1 MKLKRIIFYGL
12 IFFVLPASTFASGSF
27 VITVP
32 TKDITVGESFS
43 VIVSANSPAQAM
55 NAVSGTLGVSGG
67 ISISSVSKAS
77 SIVDFW
83 TNEPRVVGNQVRFE
97 GVVLNPG
104 YQGSSGKLFSVTL
117 SARKE
122 GLATLSFS
130 DGAILANDG
139 LGSNIIDSLSS
150 RSITIKPQVVKVDE
164 IPTRPIASVPT
175 TTITQSG
182 KVVALP
188 VITDYSESID
198 STSRAYIKG
207 KGEPNAI
214 TKLIF
219 NDVSLKS
226 IGEQFIAALQ
236 TKKNKPTEALIKN
249 DKDGSFQYL
258 SATNLVAGAYKVTP
272 YLVEEDKQT
281 QKPGFGVQL
290 LVNNSKV
297 VKGLVVFI
305 NVLALLIPVVCL
317 GVIIYFIPWYSRLRM
332 KILSHKIKLEDEE
345 LNLSEKELQ
354 RKQEIIGKTP

>member
-1 MKLKRIIFYGL
+1 MKLKRIIFYSVIL
-12 IFFVLPASTFASGSF
+12 LTLPTGVFASGSF
-27 VITVP
+27 IITAP
-32 TKDITVGESFS
+32 SKDVTVGESFS
-43 VIVSANSPAQAM
+43 ITISASSPEQAM
-55 NAVSGTLGVSGG
+55 NAISGTLGISGG
-67 ISISSVSKAS
+67 VIINSVSKSS

-83 TNEPRVVGNQVRFE
+83 TTEPRILANQVRFE

-104 YQGSSGKLFSVTL
+104 YQGSSGKLFNVTL

-122 GLATLSFS
+122 GVATISFS

-139 LGSNIIDSLSS
+139 LGSNIIGSLSS
-150 RSITIKPQVVKVDE
+150 RSINIKPSVVKVDE
-164 IPTRPIASVPT
+164 IPSRPIANLPAT
-175 TTITQSG
+175 TTNQNG

-188 VITDYSESID
+188 VITDYSESVD
-198 STSRAYIKG
+198 PTSRAYIKG
-207 KGEPNAI
+207 KGEPNAL
-214 TKLIF
+214 TKLTF
-219 NDVSLKS
+219 NDVALKS

-236 TKKNKPTEALIKN
+236 TKKNKPTEALVKN
-249 DKDGSFQYL
+249 DKDGFFQYL
-258 SATNLVAGAYKVTP
+258 SSNNLVAGAYKVTP
-272 YLVEEDKQT
+272 YLVDEDKQT

-297 VKGLVVFI
+297 VKSLVIFI

-354 RKQEIIGKTP
+354 RKQEIIGKT